1 MNYELLIQNFLNT
14 MEKELNLIDFEIV
27 KQNIRNIDIDLLEKN
42 KNENANG
49 SYSPTGVIA
58 IHKKNDKGTFYH
70 ELFHAASSYYNED
83 KMEFNSGFHH
93 QNVNEKKDIGIG
105 INEGYTELLT
115 ERYFDSNNESGY
127 SNELHYAKLVEHII
141 GREKMQSYYLE
152 SSLNDLIM
160 ELCKYNSL
168 ENTLKFLENMDKFII
183 LGELKDN
190 KIKSF
195 SETTSFVEY
204 SKWFDE
210 LDEYI
215 NKTYNEL
222 NQFIVETHFN
232 KLKSD
237 PDYEKNKDELIS
249 MMSTPLSFNFK
260 KYHFDIKSQ
269 FSKNNNI

>member
-1 MNYELLIQNFLNT
+1 MDIVILVYLLIL
-14 MEKELNLIDFEIV
+14 KID
-27 KQNIRNIDIDLLEKN
+27 
-42 KNENANG
+42 
-49 SYSPTGVIA
+49 
-58 IHKKNDKGTFYH
+58 
-70 ELFHAASSYYNED
+70 
-83 KMEFNSGFHH
+83 
-93 QNVNEKKDIGIG
+93 GI
-105 INEGYTELLT
+105 II
-115 ERYFDSNNESGY
+115 
-127 SNELHYAKLVEHII
+127 KLHII
-141 GREKMQSYYLE
+141 GKEKMQSYYLE

-183 LGELKDN
+183 LGELKDD

-232 KLKSD
+232 KLKSY